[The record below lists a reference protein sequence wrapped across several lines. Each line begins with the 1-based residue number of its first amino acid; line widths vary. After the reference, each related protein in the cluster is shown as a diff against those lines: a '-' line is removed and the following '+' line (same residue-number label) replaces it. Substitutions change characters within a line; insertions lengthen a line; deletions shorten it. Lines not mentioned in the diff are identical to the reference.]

1 MSKAERDVFYPT
13 SILGD
18 MCPVK
23 TELTVTELLKK
34 CAQRPPDEAAWAEF
48 VRRYHSVIRTKV
60 AKTFNRKARNETDRR
75 PQFPDDLIE
84 DLIQGV
90 YMRLIGEKSRAIK
103 QFEGL
108 HENSIYQYLGI
119 ISTNVVLDY
128 FREAKALKR
137 PKISLSLDEMV
148 EKTGD
153 STLRKDSLTEF
164 DANPASDPNSTFF
177 REEIEAALK
186 RAVTGRHRER
196 DITIFKFRFYDGLTL
211 EEIRQIMNLDL
222 SPISIGSILNRIIA
236 KLKRLLNP
244 PSARQ

>member
-1 MSKAERDVFYPT
+1 MKS
-13 SILGD
+13 
-18 MCPVK
+18 
-23 TELTVTELLKK
+23 ELTVTELLKK

-48 VRRYHSVIRTKV
+48 VRRYHAVIKTKV
-60 AKTFNRKARNETDRR
+60 AKTFNRKAREETDRR

-84 DLIQGV
+84 DLVQSV
-90 YMRLIGEKSRAIK
+90 YIRLIGESSRAIK

-119 ISTNVVLDY
+119 ISTNVVLDH

-153 STLRKDSLTEF
+153 GSLRDDALTGLDGKLVSEH
-164 DANPASDPNSTFF
+164 SSTFL

-186 RAVTGRHRER
+186 RAVTGRHRDR
-196 DITIFKFRFYDGLTL
+196 DLTIFKLRFYDGLTL
-211 EEIRQIMNLDL
+211 EEIRKMMGLDL

-236 KLKRLLNP
+236 KLRKLLSP
-244 PSARQ
+244 PSVKR

>member
-1 MSKAERDVFYPT
+1 
-13 SILGD
+13 
-18 MCPVK
+18 
-23 TELTVTELLKK
+23 
-34 CAQRPPDEAAWAEF
+34 
-48 VRRYHSVIRTKV
+48 
-60 AKTFNRKARNETDRR
+60 
-75 PQFPDDLIE
+75 
-84 DLIQGV
+84 
-90 YMRLIGEKSRAIK
+90 
-103 QFEGL
+103 
-108 HENSIYQYLGI
+108 
-119 ISTNVVLDY
+119 VVLDY

-153 STLRKDSLTEF
+153 STLHADALTEL
-164 DANPASDPNSTFF
+164 DNNSASDPTSAFF

-196 DITIFKFRFYDGLTL
+196 DITIFKLRFYEGLTL
-211 EEIRQIMNLDL
+211 EEIRQMMSLDL